1 LLNEH
6 SFITKTTKIYNLSN
20 VTTPSERKYIVPAVE
35 RAVIILQLLA
45 QEPDGLT
52 ISQITQRLAVPK
64 STIFTILTTLKQYHL
79 VERGEE
85 TGRFR
90 LGMELFTLGST
101 VVERLNIRS
110 AAYPTLKR
118 LAQSTGLTTHL
129 GIMDQGQVVYI
140 EKIEGQGPIKIS
152 SAVGRRMGVHCTA
165 LGKAMLAQLPEAELQ
180 LIFNDHALLQR
191 TPNTITSWE
200 ALRTDLARTYER
212 GYAFD
217 DEENELGIR
226 CLGAP
231 VFNHQREVV
240 CAMSISGPRD
250 RISIESIGTLARQL
264 VEAAKEV
271 SQNLGYT
278 PLL

>member
-1 LLNEH
+1 M
-6 SFITKTTKIYNLSN
+6 
-20 VTTPSERKYIVPAVE
+20 VATPKRKYVVPAVE

-64 STIFTILTTLKQYHL
+64 STIFTILTTLKQYRL
-79 VERGEE
+79 VERVEE
-85 TGRFR
+85 TGQFR

-101 VVERLNIRS
+101 VVERLNVRV

-129 GIMDQGQVVYI
+129 GIVDQGEVVYI

-152 SAVGRRMGVHCTA
+152 SAVGRRMGIHCTA
-165 LGKAMLAQLPEAELQ
+165 LGKSMLAQLPEAEFQ
-180 LIFNDHALLQR
+180 LIFHDHDLPQR
-191 TPNTITSWE
+191 TPNTITSLE
-200 ALRTDLARTYER
+200 ALRTDLARTRER

-231 VFNHQREVV
+231 IINHQGEVA
-240 CAMSISGPRD
+240 CAISISGPRD
-250 RISIESIGTLARQL
+250 RISIENIGALAQQ
-264 VEAAKEV
+264 VVVAAREI
-271 SQNLGYT
+271 SQNLGYV
-278 PLL
+278 PSS